1 MKRLLKEPL
10 VHFLL
15 LGGALFFIFGL
26 FGKPTGGSSGAVVVT
41 QGQIASMASGFTST
55 WERAPT
61 QAELD
66 GLIEDR
72 VREEIYCREA
82 MALGLD
88 KDDTIIRRR
97 LRQKMEFLS
106 ADDAVEAEAFYQSL
120 KKKYSVT
127 IERP

>member
-1 MKRLLKEPL
+1 MKRFFKEPL

-15 LGGALFFIFGL
+15 LGAALFVVFGL
-26 FGKPTGGSSGAVVVT
+26 FGKSTGGLPGTIVIT
-41 QGQIASMASGFTST
+41 QGQIASIASGFTST

-61 QAELD
+61 QEELD

-106 ADDAVEAEAFYQSL
+106 ADDAVQAEAFYQGL

>member
-1 MKRLLKEPL
+1 MKRFLKEPL

-15 LGGALFFIFGL
+15 LGGALFFAFGL
-26 FGKPTGGSSGAVVVT
+26 FGKPTGGPAGAIVVT
-41 QGQIASMASGFTST
+41 QGQIASIASGFALT
-55 WERAPT
+55 WQRPPT
-61 QAELD
+61 QEELD

-72 VREEIYCREA
+72 VREEVYCREA